1 VSCIIKMEL
10 KSKDGGLME
19 EYHDYWE
26 DEDETEKCCDQQ
38 SNSWFY
44 WIGKLEH
51 LQIQQI
57 MLKKRMTRNSGDKG
71 ERIVTR
77 RKIFSSFLK
86 TTLFI

>member
-1 VSCIIKMEL
+1 M
-10 KSKDGGLME
+10 GLME

-57 MLKKRMTRNSGDKG
+57 MLKKIGDKG
-71 ERIVTR
+71 ERIVTG